1 MSQSLSVPSLTQVF
15 RLDVK
20 VVLVRDV
27 EVVLVGTYYLS
38 FPVDMNMFFEDFT
51 LEEMV
56 ELLHSSG
63 EDLEHDF
70 DALQSRVDATS
81 LMLGR
86 GFANISAILLN
97 SLPDPKDAV
106 RKLSSRYQ
114 FTQERRHNVI

>member
-1 MSQSLSVPSLTQVF
+1 MSQSVLSLTQVF

-20 VVLVRDV
+20 VALVRDV
-27 EVVLVGTYYLS
+27 KVMLVSTHYLL
-38 FPVDMNMFFEDFT
+38 FPVYLNMLFEDFT

-106 RKLSSRYQ
+106 RKISSRYR
-114 FTQERRHNVI
+114 FNQERRHDVI